1 MDDVDAAHPMP
12 DLYRGSVRETL
23 IERALMASELAS
35 RAESELA
42 RGYYLGVS
50 CDARYTLALIE
61 HYCENWCPTERN
73 RR

>member
-23 IERALMASELAS
+23 IERALTASELAS
-35 RAESELA
+35 RAESELS

-50 CDARYTLALIE
+50 RNARDVLGLIE
-61 HYCENWCPTERN
+61 RECDNWCPTERN